1 MVEIKKPGEII
12 QEKIPY
18 YKKKGEP
25 EAEHTIVY
33 DSSSEQLEP
42 IYFFILDLMND
53 FGLDPKK
60 IIDNF
65 SSSPGSGHFSE
76 MSQRASIMQQQGQ
89 KLLGDIN
96 NLVKNILNVVYD
108 LKEFKTR

>member
-1 MVEIKKPGEII
+1 MVQVKTVDEII
-12 QEKIPY
+12 QNNIPY

-42 IYFFILDLMND
+42 IYFFILDLMED
-53 FGLDPKK
+53 FGLKTKK

-65 SSSPGSGHFSE
+65 SASPGSGHFGD
-76 MSQRASIMQQQGQ
+76 MGQRASVMQQQGQ
-89 KLLGDIN
+89 KLLTDIN
-96 NLVKNILNVVYD
+96 GII
-108 LKEFKTR
+108 RS